1 MDQFS
6 AIGTSIL
13 NKVAFYPSLF
23 YNYALYLASFRHWY
37 VRIDNS
43 IIFGALPFRQMAT
56 QLVEKENVRGVLS
69 ANENFETK
77 HFTPS
82 KEEWKDLGVG
92 FLQVEV
98 EDFVGTPSLWQVTQ
112 ALAFISYYQQLG
124 QCVYVHCKA
133 GRTRSAIIVACYL
146 MMKNQWD
153 DATAWNHILSRCTHV
168 RLTQQQQQFLHFFY
182 LTQTSM

>member
-56 QLVEKENVRGVLS
+56 QLVEKEN
-69 ANENFETK
+69 
-77 HFTPS
+77 
-82 KEEWKDLGVG
+82 EWKDLGVG

>member
-1 MDQFS
+1 MLTWVGWPDRAAPGSNRLVWHSFCGWMSFLIPTTLKNVQR
-6 AIGTSIL
+6 
-13 NKVAFYPSLF
+13 VLF
-23 YNYALYLASFRHWY
+23 LWCQH
-37 VRIDNS
+37 
-43 IIFGALPFRQMAT
+43 G
-56 QLVEKENVRGVLS
+56 K
-69 ANENFETK
+69 
-77 HFTPS
+77 
-82 KEEWKDLGVG
+82 EWKDLGVG

-98 EDFVGTPSLWQVTQ
+98 EDFIGTPSLWQVTQ

-153 DATAWNHILSRCTHV
+153 DTTAWNHILSRCTHV

-182 LTQTSM
+182 LTETSMQKLRTR